1 MADFLFLSV
10 GTTFCNC
17 EERATYKVLF
27 LRLPLPA
34 GRLAT
39 KKYDLKSTEVLA
51 RKQPKD
57 SHF

>member
-1 MADFLFLSV
+1 VLATAFY
-10 GTTFCNC
+10 NC

-27 LRLPLPA
+27 MRLPLPA

-39 KKYDLKSTEVLA
+39 KKCDLKITEVVA